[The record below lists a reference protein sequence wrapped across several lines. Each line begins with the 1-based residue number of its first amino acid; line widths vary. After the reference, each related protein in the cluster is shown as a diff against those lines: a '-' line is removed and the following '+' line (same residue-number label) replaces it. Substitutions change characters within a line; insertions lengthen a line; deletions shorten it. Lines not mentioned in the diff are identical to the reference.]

1 MKLTT
6 VHINCPNPS
15 GEGKETEHT
24 GTAESIF
31 AKVAKL
37 NERCSRSNAGYHK
50 FTNADVYDAFLEW
63 ERNPSNLAKANI
75 DMW

>member
-31 AKVAKL
+31 CQGGETQRAL
-37 NERCSRSNAGYHK
+37 
-50 FTNADVYDAFLEW
+50 F
-63 ERNPSNLAKANI
+63 
-75 DMW
+75 